1 MQPIHIHKNACYALL
16 DSSAIQFP
24 MLLRKWKPGDYFYPF
39 GMQKKK
45 KVARFLIDQKLSVQ
59 DKEKIYVLE
68 MNKKIVWIVG
78 LRIDNRFRVTD
89 ATKKALEIE
98 LKPIS
103 K

>member
-1 MQPIHIHKNACYALL
+1 
-16 DSSAIQFP
+16 
-24 MLLRKWKPGDYFYPF
+24 
-39 GMQKKK
+39 MQKKK
-45 KVARFLIDQKLSVQ
+45 KLARFLIDQKLSVQ

-68 MNKKIVWIVG
+68 MNKKVVWIVG
-78 LRIDNRFRVTD
+78 LRIDNRFRVTV